1 VSDTKTKPTS
11 RAEIRHEQRKSS
23 LVEAVEAELDETG
36 LEGAT
41 LERVGRRV
49 GLSKGALYYYIDSRD
64 DLLTL
69 VLEDVLQQQREKAER
84 FTGDSANPLD
94 KLRAFAHG
102 HVSVIVNRP
111 AGRMIVGHLELLAS
125 HQKSTRLL
133 QQQDVYVRNIIKE
146 AVAAGELRE
155 IPPVIASAVFFGA
168 LNTVPRTFPAA
179 GNRRRQDS
187 AGLWRRCIRQP
198 GSVRPFPPG
207 YHPPVLQ
214 PSAYRPYDGLRKA
227 GSRRMG

>member
-1 VSDTKTKPTS
+1 MNAVRNGET
-11 RAEIRHEQRKSS
+11 RASIRRRQRKSS

-41 LERVGRRV
+41 LERVGQRV
-49 GLSKGALYYYIDSRD
+49 GLSKAGLYYYIDSRD

-84 FTGDSANPLD
+84 LAGDSATALE

-111 AGRMIVGHLELLAS
+111 AGRMIIGHLELLAS
-125 HQKSTRLL
+125 HQKSALLL
-133 QQQDVYVRNIIKE
+133 QQQDIYVRAIIKE
-146 AVAAGELRE
+146 AVNACELRK

-168 LNTVPRTFPAA
+168 LNTVPRTFDDSGPMSLEQVVDAVLDMLLA
-179 GNRRRQDS
+179 GWGRGDN
-187 AGLWRRCIRQP
+187 
-198 GSVRPFPPG
+198 
-207 YHPPVLQ
+207 
-214 PSAYRPYDGLRKA
+214 
-227 GSRRMG
+227 

>member
-1 VSDTKTKPTS
+1 MSDVRNKPTS
-11 RAEIRHEQRKSS
+11 RAKLRHEQRRSS

-41 LERVGRRV
+41 LERVGQRV

-84 FTGDSANPLD
+84 LAGDSPTPLAR
-94 KLRAFAHG
+94 LRAFAHG

-133 QQQDVYVRNIIKE
+133 QRQDDYVRRIIKE
-146 AVAAGELRE
+146 AVDANELRK
-155 IPPVIASAVFFGA
+155 IAPAIASAVFFGA
-168 LNTVPRTFPAA
+168 LNTVPRTFDPDGALSLEEVVDA
-179 GNRRRQDS
+179 
-187 AGLWRRCIRQP
+187 
-198 GSVRPFPPG
+198 
-207 YHPPVLQ
+207 VLDLLLVGW
-214 PSAYRPYDGLRKA
+214 S
-227 GSRRMG
+227 

>member
-1 VSDTKTKPTS
+1 MVNEASDKPNT
-11 RAEIRHEQRKSS
+11 RARVRHQQRKSS

-69 VLEDVLQQQREKAER
+69 VLEDVLQQQREKGER
-84 FTGDSANPLD
+84 LAGESPKPLER
-94 KLRAFAHG
+94 LRAFAHG

-125 HQKSTRLL
+125 HQKSTVLL
-133 QQQDVYVRNIIKE
+133 QQQDVYVRKIIKA
-146 AVAAGELRE
+146 AVDEGELRE
-155 IPPVIASAVFFGA
+155 IPPVIASAAFFGA
-168 LNTVPRTFPAA
+168 LNTVPRAFDPEGVMSLEEVVDA
-179 GNRRRQDS
+179 
-187 AGLWRRCIRQP
+187 
-198 GSVRPFPPG
+198 
-207 YHPPVLQ
+207 VLDLLL
-214 PSAYRPYDGLRKA
+214 SGWS
-227 GSRRMG
+227 GG

>member
-1 VSDTKTKPTS
+1 MSEKQDKPNT
-11 RAEIRHEQRKSS
+11 RAEVRHQQRKSS
-23 LVEAVEAELDETG
+23 LVEAVEAELDATG

-69 VLEDVLQQQREKAER
+69 VLADVLQQQREKGER
-84 FTGDSANPLD
+84 LAGDDPTPLD

-125 HQKSTRLL
+125 HQKSTLLL
-133 QQQDVYVRNIIKE
+133 QQQDLYVRNIINE
-146 AVAAGELRE
+146 AVATEELRQ
-155 IPPVIASAVFFGA
+155 IAPVIASAVFFGA
-168 LNTVPRTFPAA
+168 LNTVPRTFDPNGAMSLEAVVDAVLELLFSGWRVDA
-179 GNRRRQDS
+179 GRHTKDPQCWERFVQGDT
-187 AGLWRRCIRQP
+187 
-198 GSVRPFPPG
+198 
-207 YHPPVLQ
+207 
-214 PSAYRPYDGLRKA
+214 
-227 GSRRMG
+227 

>member
-1 VSDTKTKPTS
+1 MSEADKKPNS
-11 RAEIRHEQRKSS
+11 RARVRREQRRSS

-41 LERVGRRV
+41 LERVGQRV

-69 VLEDVLQQQREKAER
+69 VLEDVLQQQREKGEGLAGE
-84 FTGDSANPLD
+84 FPTPLAR
-94 KLRAFAHG
+94 LRAFAHG

-133 QQQDVYVRNIIKE
+133 QQQDVYVRAIIKD
-146 AVAAGELRE
+146 AVEAGELRK
-155 IPPVIASAVFFGA
+155 ITPVIASAVLFGA
-168 LNTVPRTFPAA
+168 LNTVPRTFDPNGPLSLEEVVDA
-179 GNRRRQDS
+179 
-187 AGLWRRCIRQP
+187 
-198 GSVRPFPPG
+198 
-207 YHPPVLQ
+207 VLDLLLTGWG
-214 PSAYRPYDGLRKA
+214 ADA
-227 GSRRMG
+227 E